1 MGRGKA
7 VRVVALTIGVFMLG
21 VGAWA
26 FFAPE
31 SFFAR
36 LAAFEPYN
44 EHFLRDIGAFQ
55 IGLGAVL
62 LFAVVWADAL
72 LVALTGVASG
82 FVFHFFSHL
91 IDRAAGGRVTDVPTF
106 GLLALVMI
114 LAAAWRAQ
122 DVGIWGRED
131 AGDE

>member
-1 MGRGKA
+1 MGRGRA
-7 VRVVALTIGVFMLG
+7 VRVVALTIGVFQLG
-21 VGAWA
+21 LGAWA
-26 FFAPE
+26 FFAPA
-31 SFFAR
+31 SFFGR

-44 EHFLRDIGAFQ
+44 EHFIRDIGAFQ

-62 LFAVVWADAL
+62 LFALVWIDAL
-72 LVALTGVASG
+72 LVALAGVATG

-106 GLLALVMI
+106 GLLALVLV

-122 DVGIWGRED
+122 DVGIWPRKGP
-131 AGDE
+131 GDP